1 MANSR
6 MTPRTSGIC
15 PCSNDFLLPACLPSP
30 LTKLPGNS
38 CTTPPALYIY
48 AVTCQLSNL
57 RAASL
62 HRMPKLAT
70 AAFFTA
76 RRSSTPLSI
85 PPLAVWP
92 AMGARGCRSS
102 WALLFFDR
110 QVLLLPLRPR
120 ASSADHAY
128 VPPTS
133 MLQLSFSCVAQNT
146 RIWMHQ

>member
-1 MANSR
+1 

-48 AVTCQLSNL
+48 AVTCQLNNL

-70 AAFFTA
+70 YCCLLHRAAIKHSIVHSA
-76 RRSSTPLSI
+76 ACRVASHGCEGVSIELGSPLLRS
-85 PPLAVWP
+85 
-92 AMGARGCRSS
+92 
-102 WALLFFDR
+102 
-110 QVLLLPLRPR
+110 
-120 ASSADHAY
+120 ASSSSSSPPSSGELGRSRVRATHIHASA
-128 VPPTS
+128 VIFMCSTK
-133 MLQLSFSCVAQNT
+133 
-146 RIWMHQ
+146 H